1 MERIG
6 GKRRVQWNEVQCKPN
21 TSFQAHFCFQQ
32 IHRFEFEIEMKKM
45 KQRRNKFFVLLPF
58 HRNDRATKCMCTGA
72 KSDHVKKISNFYF
85 LYIFFPVVALKPNI
99 MARLWAKSMKAN
111 EMTAREKKT
120 ITLAFESLETY
131 LTIGRPDF
139 SQCLK

>member
-32 IHRFEFEIEMKKM
+32 IHRFEFEIEMKKK

-85 LYIFFPVVALKPNI
+85 LYIFFSSRRTKTQYYCSI
-99 MARLWAKSMKAN
+99 MGQVN
-111 EMTAREKKT
+111 ESERNDSERKKNHYVGFR
-120 ITLAFESLETY
+120 IT
-131 LTIGRPDF
+131 
-139 SQCLK
+139 